1 MTTQSSAPIPL
12 HAHPPAAP
20 AAPSTDRDTDG
31 NHAPIPLLDLQALTS
46 EGGEP
51 LPFKHRR
58 PPWLKVKA
66 PWGDTFGRV
75 EGLMRSGA
83 LHTVCEEAR
92 CPNIGEC
99 WGAGTATFL
108 IMGDTCTRSC
118 GFCAIK
124 TGRPGGFD
132 VLEPERVA
140 RTIQRLNLTH
150 SVITS
155 VNRDELPDGGAAI
168 FARSVSRARAL
179 SPQTSIEVLIPDFC
193 GDRAALQV
201 VMDARPEI
209 LNHNVE
215 TVPRLYRTV
224 RPQALYRRSLDVL
237 RWAKAMDPSV
247 LTKTGIMVGLGET
260 WPEVEDLIRDLVAI
274 DVDILTVGQYLRP
287 TESHL
292 PIARYWRP
300 EEFDRLR
307 ERGLELGMR
316 WVEAG
321 PLVRSSYRAEQQ
333 VASLS
338 RRSPH
343 DGRRRT
349 EAERRLLEREADGAS
364 IAAGR

>member
-1 MTTQSSAPIPL
+1 MTTTP
-12 HAHPPAAP
+12 
-20 AAPSTDRDTDG
+20 RD
-31 NHAPIPLLDLQALTS
+31 PIPLLDLATLTADD
-46 EGGEP
+46 GKA
-51 LPFKHRR
+51 LPFRHRR
-58 PPWLKVKA
+58 PPWLKVRA
-66 PWGDTFGRV
+66 PWGETFGAV
-75 EGLMRSGA
+75 EGLMRANG

-124 TGRPGGFD
+124 TGRPGVLD

-140 RTIQRLNLTH
+140 RTIERLNLTH
-150 SVITS
+150 CVITS

-168 FARSVSRARAL
+168 FARSIRRGRAL
-179 SPQTSIEVLIPDFC
+179 APHTSIEVLIPDFC

-209 LNHNVE
+209 LNHNLE

-224 RPQALYRRSLDVL
+224 RPQAIYPRSLEVL
-237 RWAKAMDPSV
+237 RRAKEMDPTV

-260 WPEVEDLIRDLVAI
+260 LAELDALITDLVAI
-274 DVDILTVGQYLRP
+274 GVDILTVGQYLRP
-287 TESHL
+287 TEAHL
-292 PIARYWRP
+292 PIQRYWAP
-300 EEFDRLR
+300 EEFDALR
-307 ERGLELGMR
+307 DRGLALGLR

-333 VASLS
+333 VAHLS
-338 RRSPH
+338 ARSPH
-343 DGRRRT
+343 DGQPRT
-349 EAERRLLEREADGAS
+349 TAELRQMARAAS
-364 IAAGR
+364 DMAEITLFDTAAGA

>member
-1 MTTQSSAPIPL
+1 MSTFHDPIV
-12 HAHPPAAP
+12 
-20 AAPSTDRDTDG
+20 D
-31 NHAPIPLLDLQALTS
+31 LDLAALTADD
-46 EGGEP
+46 GRP
-51 LPFKHRR
+51 LPFRHRR
-58 PPWLKVKA
+58 PPWLKVRA
-66 PWGDTFGRV
+66 PWGETFGAV
-75 EGLMRSGA
+75 EQLMRSNA

-124 TGRPGGFD
+124 TGRPGVLD

-140 RTIQRLNLTH
+140 RTIERLNLTH
-150 SVITS
+150 CVITS

-168 FARSVSRARAL
+168 FGRSIARSRAL
-179 SPQTSIEVLIPDFC
+179 APHTSIEVLIPDFC

-209 LNHNVE
+209 LNHNLE

-224 RPQALYRRSLDVL
+224 RPQAIYPRSLDVL
-237 RWAKAMDPSV
+237 RWAKEMDPTV

-260 WPEVEDLIRDLVAI
+260 WAEIETLIGDLVAVG
-274 DVDILTVGQYLRP
+274 VDILTVGQYLRP
-287 TESHL
+287 TEAHL
-292 PIARYWRP
+292 PIMRYWSP
-300 EEFDRLR
+300 DEFDRLR
-307 ERGLELGMR
+307 DTGLAIGLR

-333 VASLS
+333 VAHLS
-338 RRSPH
+338 ARSPH
-343 DGRRRT
+343 DGMRRT
-349 EAERRLLEREADGAS
+349 AAELRHLARVAADDDHGHPSHPSPAAATAE
-364 IAAGR
+364 ITLFDAAGA